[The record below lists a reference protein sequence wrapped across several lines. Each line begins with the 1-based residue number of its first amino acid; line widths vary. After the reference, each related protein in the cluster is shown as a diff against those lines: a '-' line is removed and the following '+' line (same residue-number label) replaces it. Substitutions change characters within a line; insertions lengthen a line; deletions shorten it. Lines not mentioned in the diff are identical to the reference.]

1 MRITCLLALGV
12 LLLHPVSLRSQATR
26 LGQGN
31 LPEQSLAE
39 YEIEQCVLAGIQGI
53 NDCLFASDPVINA
66 PFSAEA
72 ITSWQPPSSSG
83 AAEIRATARYYR
95 DAAGRVRV
103 EQYFVGHE
111 GGPHR
116 IMIVP
121 EPGTRRGYLLDDA
134 ARRAGRT
141 TTGAFQSMVGG
152 GGRNRFVLPLSK
164 TLFISFFRLPMANG
178 RAHATIDEEPLGDRT
193 IAGVRTVGMRLKA
206 TVPIPASFSLHD
218 RSVDMSEERWVS
230 PELRLVIANRS
241 DDSELGVITYQLA
254 RINRVEPNPE
264 LFQVPPGY
272 ETFDEEFREV
282 RTFHNPRVLLLE
294 GRLKELLGRP

>member
-1 MRITCLLALGV
+1 MRIACLLAVGV

-26 LGQGN
+26 LGQPN
-31 LPEQSLAE
+31 LPEQTLAE
-39 YEIEQCVLAGIQGI
+39 YDTEQCVLAGVQGI
-53 NDCLFASDPVINA
+53 NDCLFARDPVTNA
-66 PFSAEA
+66 AFSAEA
-72 ITSWQPPSSSG
+72 TTSWQPPSSSG
-83 AAEIRATARYYR
+83 SQEIRATARYYR

-116 IMIVP
+116 VMIVP
-121 EPGTRRGYLLDDA
+121 EPGMRGGFLLDDA
-134 ARRAGRT
+134 AKRAGRT
-141 TTGAFQSMVGG
+141 STGAFQSMVGG
-152 GGRNRFVLPLSK
+152 GGMNRFVLPLSK
-164 TLFISFFRLPMANG
+164 ILFISFFRLPNANG
-178 RAHATIDEEPLGDRT
+178 RAHATIDQEPLGDRT
-193 IAGVRTVGMRLKA
+193 IAGVRTIGVRLTA
-206 TVPIPASFSLHD
+206 TLPIGLRD

-254 RINRVEPNPE
+254 RINRIEPNPA

-294 GRLKELLGRP
+294 GRLKNLPAASLP